1 MSNEEGRFSISV
13 EGERLVFRTER
24 ITADKGSVL
33 HSGIFNREFASA
45 LTALAVAGLAYLV
58 AGLKYGKTFL
68 TQAIVVGIFAAGFVL
83 LRIFVFKERYLTAE
97 FDREATVV
105 RITETGFLRERTEV
119 VPLNTV
125 ERLRIDR
132 KELGVANP
140 DGTAFVEKISAQ
152 HGMVIPGFG
161 EDAVFYILKLV
172 LSDGTTRT
180 LYADKGE
187 AEALAAYDEINRF
200 IGREA
205 S

>member
-1 MSNEEGRFSISV
+1 MSNGEGRFSISV

-24 ITADKGSVL
+24 FAADKGSVL

-45 LTALAVAGLAYLV
+45 LTAFGIAGLAYLAV
-58 AGLKYGKTFL
+58 GLRYGKTFL
-68 TQAIVVGIFAAGFVL
+68 THAIVFGIFAAGFVL
-83 LRIFVFKERYLTAE
+83 LRILVFKERYLTAE
-97 FDREATVV
+97 FDRRAAAV
-105 RITETGFLRERTEV
+105 RITETGFLRGRTEV
-119 VPLNTV
+119 VQLNTV

-140 DGTAFVEKISAQ
+140 DGAAFVEKISAQ

-161 EDAVFYILKLV
+161 EEEVYYILQLV
-172 LSDGTTRT
+172 LSGGATRT

-187 AEALAAYDEINRF
+187 GKALAAYDEISAF
-200 IGREA
+200 LGKI